1 MSLKATPAGKSPHI
15 LACVRQLPNN
25 SEGERVVSH
34 LNEAGCD
41 VTRFDEGS
49 INFEGYDAVMLLGNL
64 VWYPAM
70 VRDLRALRGSQRPIV
85 AVWHWEPLPPP
96 RTSGLPRP
104 RLSLRDIAKFVLRDP
119 RANDAYT
126 NSRWLRK
133 MSESG
138 LIDILFTSTPSRV
151 EYLAEHGMDAGYA
164 PLGYDPEHG
173 QDFRRP
179 RDLDVLFLGDLRV
192 GRRRRVLSKLRR
204 QGVPVEACGDWF
216 RPEFWGDDRTKLLNR
231 AKIFLNIH
239 RFPGEFSGLRMILG
253 MANGSLVISEPM
265 YRPEPFLEGR
275 HYISARVEEMP
286 SVINHYLQHEDDRA
300 RIARQGMNFVMNQL
314 RLETSVQ
321 RILAAIKERIDK

>member
-1 MSLKATPAGKSPHI
+1 MSLKATPAGKFPHI
-15 LACVRQLPNN
+15 LACVRRLPNN

-41 VTRFDEGS
+41 LTLFDGRS
-49 INFEGYDAVMLLGNL
+49 LDFEAYDAVMMLGNL

-70 VRDLRALRGSQRPIV
+70 VKGLQALRGSQLPVV

-96 RTSGLPRP
+96 SSSGLPRP
-104 RLSLRDIAKFVLRDP
+104 RLSLRDIAKYVLRDP

-133 MSESG
+133 MSDNG
-138 LIDILFTSTPSRV
+138 LIDVLFTSTPSRV
-151 EYLAEHGMDAGYA
+151 EYLAEHGVDAGYA

-192 GRRRRVLSKLRR
+192 GRRRRVLNKLRR

-216 RPEFWGDDRTKLLNR
+216 
-231 AKIFLNIH
+231 
-239 RFPGEFSGLRMILG
+239 
-253 MANGSLVISEPM
+253 NGSLVISEPM

-275 HYISARVEEMP
+275 HYISARVEDMP
-286 SVINHYLQHEDDRA
+286 SVIDHYLQHEDDRE
-300 RIARQGMNFVMNQL
+300 RIARQGTDFVMNQL
-314 RLETSVQ
+314 RLETSVE
-321 RILAAIKERIDK
+321 RILTAIKERLRK